1 MSNLSKF
8 RKLFF
13 IGIIGLSLT
22 SCQEKVVPQKK
33 AETIYKTLTVEKSDQ
48 ILRSGFAATINGCQ
62 TVEVRPQV
70 SGMITD
76 IRINEGDFVR
86 KDSTLFVI
94 DQTPYKAAYE
104 IATANVMSAE
114 ANLSTAQLV
123 LESSKELLE
132 QDVISEFE
140 LMTAQNDLAE
150 AEAKLALAKAEMNS
164 AYNNLSYTYVKSP
177 VNGVASMIPYR
188 VGALVNSGISQP
200 LVTVSDDSR
209 IFAYFSMAEN
219 QMLDMIQEYG
229 SLKAAIKDMPAVEL
243 VMSNGKTYNHK
254 GKINA
259 VSGTISASTGA
270 VSFRAVF
277 PNPDRLLR
285 DGGSGTVI
293 IPTSHEDCIV
303 IPQTATF
310 ELQEKIFVYKVVDG
324 KAQSAAITVMPR
336 NNGIDY
342 IVTSGLEVGDVII
355 AEGAGLVRE
364 GATIKTADTDNSQQ
378 STVNSQRTTDN
389 SQQPTANSQ
398 NNNGGN

>member
-1 MSNLSKF
+1 MSSLINLRKF
-8 RKLFF
+8 LL
-13 IGIIGLSLT
+13 IGIISITLT
-22 SCQEKVVPQKK
+22 SCQEKAAPQKR

-70 SGMITD
+70 SGMITE
-76 IRINEGDFVR
+76 IHINEGDFVR

-104 IATANVMSAE
+104 IACANVMSAE

-123 LESSKELLE
+123 LESSQELFE
-132 QDVISEFE
+132 QDVVSEFE
-140 LMTAQNDLAE
+140 LMTANNTLAE
-150 AEAKLALAKAEMNS
+150 AEAKLALAKAEMTN
-164 AYNNLSYTYVKSP
+164 AQNNLSYTMVKSP

-188 VGALVNSGISQP
+188 VGALVNSNISQP

-229 SLKAAIKDMPAVEL
+229 SLQEAIKDMPEVEL
-243 VMSNGKTYNHK
+243 VMSNGKIYKHK

-270 VSFRAVF
+270 ISFRAVF
-277 PNPDRLLR
+277 PNPERLLR

-293 IPTSHEDCIV
+293 IPSSHEDCIV
-303 IPQTATF
+303 IPQSATF
-310 ELQEKIFVYKVVDG
+310 ELQEKIFVYKVIDG
-324 KAQSAAITVMPR
+324 KAESAAIKVMPR
-336 NNGIDY
+336 NNGVEY
-342 IVTSGLEVGDVII
+342 IVESGLEVGDVII

-364 GATIKTADTDNSQQ
+364 GATIKTAEESQEMVQDN
-378 STVNSQRTTDN
+378 NIE
-389 SQQPTANSQ
+389 A
-398 NNNGGN
+398 GGN

>member
-1 MSNLSKF
+1 MSSLINLRKF
-8 RKLFF
+8 LL
-13 IGIIGLSLT
+13 IGIISISLT
-22 SCQEKVVPQKK
+22 SCQEKAAPQKR

-70 SGMITD
+70 SGMITE
-76 IRINEGDFVR
+76 IHINEGDFVR

-104 IATANVMSAE
+104 IACANVMSAE

-123 LESSKELLE
+123 LESSQELFE
-132 QDVISEFE
+132 QDVVSEFE
-140 LMTAQNDLAE
+140 LMTANNTLAE
-150 AEAKLALAKAEMNS
+150 AEAKLALAKAEMTN
-164 AYNNLSYTYVKSP
+164 AQNNLSYTMVKSP

-188 VGALVNSGISQP
+188 VGALVNSNISQP

-229 SLKAAIKDMPAVEL
+229 SLQEAIKDMPEVEL
-243 VMSNGKTYNHK
+243 VMSNGKIYKHK

-270 VSFRAVF
+270 ISFRAVF
-277 PNPDRLLR
+277 PNPERLLR

-293 IPTSHEDCIV
+293 IPSSHEDCIV
-303 IPQTATF
+303 IPQSATF
-310 ELQEKIFVYKVVDG
+310 ELQEKIFVYKVIDG
-324 KAQSAAITVMPR
+324 KAESAAIKVMPR
-336 NNGIDY
+336 NNGVEY
-342 IVTSGLEVGDVII
+342 IVESGLEVGDVII

-364 GATIKTADTDNSQQ
+364 GATIKTAEESQEMVQDN
-378 STVNSQRTTDN
+378 NME
-389 SQQPTANSQ
+389 A
-398 NNNGGN
+398 GGN

>member
-1 MSNLSKF
+1 M
-8 RKLFF
+8 
-13 IGIIGLSLT
+13 SLT
-22 SCQEKVVPQKK
+22 SCQEKVVPQKRT
-33 AETIYKTLTVEKSDQ
+33 ETIYKTITVEKSDQ
-48 ILRSGFAATINGCQ
+48 VLKSGFAATINGCQ
-62 TVEVRPQV
+62 TVEIRPQV

-76 IRINEGDFVR
+76 IYINEGDFVR

-104 IATANVMSAE
+104 IASANVMSAE

-123 LESSKELLE
+123 LESSKELFE
-132 QDVISEFE
+132 QDVVSEFE
-140 LMTAQNDLAE
+140 LMTAQNNLAE
-150 AEAKLALAKAEMNS
+150 AEAKLALAKAEMNK
-164 AYNNLSYTYVKSP
+164 AYNNLSYTMVKSP

-188 VGALVNSGISQP
+188 VGALVNSNISQP
-200 LVTVSDDSR
+200 LVTVSDDSK

-219 QMLDMIQEYG
+219 QMLDLIQEYG

-243 VMSNGKTYNHK
+243 VMSNGKTYMHK

-277 PNPDRLLR
+277 PNPERLLR

-293 IPTSHEDCIV
+293 IPTTHEDCII

-310 ELQEKIFVYKVVDG
+310 ELQEKVFVYKVIDG
-324 KAQSAAITVMPR
+324 KAHSAAISVMPR
-336 NNGIDY
+336 NNGVDY
-342 IVTSGLEVGDVII
+342 IVESGLEVGDVII

-364 GATIKTADTDNSQQ
+364 GATIKTLE
-378 STVNSQRTTDN
+378 
-389 SQQPTANSQ
+389 SQ
-398 NNNGGN
+398 NLETSESQNITE